1 MALARTF
8 KRKEF
13 QAKGGRGRRRGKR
26 KEKVKKG
33 MKVFLVFRGVRSQP
47 EDPPPTH
54 CDGWVGRGGGCMS
67 LWVHRCVLLC
77 GDQRTS

>member
-8 KRKEF
+8 KRNEF

-26 KEKVKKG
+26 KEKVKKENEILLG
-33 MKVFLVFRGVRSQP
+33 LWGSSFPATG
-47 EDPPPTH
+47 PPPTH
-54 CDGWVGRGGGCMS
+54 CNVWVGD
-67 LWVHRCVLLC
+67 RCVLLC